1 MSSSAAAPT
10 TPVLDINQIKAI
22 IPHRYPFLLI
32 DRVLS
37 IDPEAMT
44 LVALKN
50 VTVNEPFFIGHY
62 PELPV
67 MPGVLQVEAMAQAA
81 CIYLLL
87 QPQNRGKV
95 PFFTGID
102 GVKFRRQVVP
112 GDQLRIEVQV
122 MKMKSRVARCQ
133 TRCLVAGEL
142 ACEAEL
148 TCMLG
153 EPAGAAPAQP
163 AQE

>member
-1 MSSSAAAPT
+1 MTEENSTNIA
-10 TPVLDINQIKAI
+10 LDVNQIKEL
-22 IPHRYPFLLI
+22 IPHRFPFLLV

-37 IDPEAMT
+37 IDLENLRLTAI
-44 LVALKN
+44 KN
-50 VTVNEPFFIGHY
+50 VTVNEPFFVGHY
-62 PELPV
+62 PDLPV

-81 CIYLLL
+81 CIFLLRK
-87 QPQNRGKV
+87 PENKGKV

-122 MKMKSRVARCQ
+122 VRLKPRVAKCQ
-133 TRCLVAGEL
+133 VQCLVEGAVT
-142 ACEAEL
+142 AEALL

-153 EPAGAAPAQP
+153 DAE
-163 AQE
+163 